1 MSLTEVVMFEG
12 VGTAKFA
19 AKICPVTCGELEKTL
34 VESAVSEKPVMKLA
48 AAGLTP
54 MLPVMAEV
62 GTVEMA
68 VFARM
73 TKLPAMPRFTAAT
86 GATTLPV
93 VKVELKFAAS
103 AAPAALCAPTV
114 ICTV

>member
-19 AKICPVTCGELEKTL
+19 AKICPVTCGELENTF
-34 VESAVSEKPVMKLA
+34 VASAVREKPVMNVA

-54 MLPVMAEV
+54 MLPVIAEV

-73 TKLPAMPRFTAAT
+73 TKLPAAPRFTAAT
-86 GATTLPV
+86 GATTVPV
-93 VKVELKFAAS
+93 VKVAMKFDARAM
-103 AAPAALCAPTV
+103 PAAL
-114 ICTV
+114 